1 MTAFTPAD
9 APPLTPRAL
18 RVVLLIGAL
27 YAAAAIPIGAHKAN
41 SLSGHLQLANQLLD
55 GERVYHPPPMFGTWW
70 PPGALALISPYAVVA
85 RNNDWLAKALF
96 ALTGVICLVWAGVR
110 APAGRWAI
118 TALALAA
125 VAKPIQT
132 DFETLNLNVMLLA
145 LVIATWRDLENG
157 RETRAGVWLG
167 IATALKLFPALL
179 IAYAAYRRHWRA
191 AAWGTGV
198 AIALTL
204 LPLVPRGWEGM
215 RTTLSEWYVL
225 TRARPAGLQGKSQSL
240 QALVERSG
248 APSAA
253 GRAASLV
260 LIGLAAW
267 WLRRRRPRFTEIAL
281 VTHVAVLATPI
292 VWAQNFVLLFPSW
305 VAILAAPP
313 PALPERW
320 RRAVLVPIGIATSGI
335 IAAWSQPVRRAVY
348 EAALHTWRA
357 LAALAV
363 LALTPPLGDRPQPPV
378 D

>member
-1 MTAFTPAD
+1 MTAPP
-9 APPLTPRAL
+9 APPLTPRA
-18 RVVLLIGAL
+18 RRFILLVGVL
-27 YAAAAIPIGAHKAN
+27 YAAFVIPVGAHKGN
-41 SLSGHLQLANQLLD
+41 SLEGHLQLANQLLD
-55 GERVYHPPPMFGTWW
+55 GERVYDPPPMFGTWW
-70 PPGALALISPYAVVA
+70 PPGALALIAPFALVA
-85 RNNDWLAKALF
+85 RGSEWLAKALF
-96 ALTGVICLVWAGVR
+96 ALAGVVCLVWAAVR
-110 APAGRWAI
+110 APAGRWAV

-145 LVIATWRDLENG
+145 LVIATWRDLEHG

-179 IAYAAYRRHWRA
+179 IAYAAYRRHWRTVV
-191 AAWGTGV
+191 WGGGV
-198 AIALTL
+198 AVALTL
-204 LPLVPRGWEGM
+204 LPLIPRGWSGA
-215 RTTLSEWYVL
+215 RTTLTEWYTL
-225 TRARPAGLQGKSQSL
+225 TRDGTAGLRGHSQSL

-248 APSAA
+248 APSVA
-253 GRAASLV
+253 GTAASVV
-260 LIGLAAW
+260 LIALAAW

-348 EAALHTWRA
+348 DAAVHTWGA

-363 LALTPPLGDRPQPPV
+363 LACSPPLGDRPQPPI